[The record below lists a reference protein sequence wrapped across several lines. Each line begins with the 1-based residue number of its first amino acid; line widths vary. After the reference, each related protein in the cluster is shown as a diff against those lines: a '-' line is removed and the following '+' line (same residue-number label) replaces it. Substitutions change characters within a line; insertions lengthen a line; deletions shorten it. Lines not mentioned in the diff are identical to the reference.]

1 MRRGGEFETPLRR
14 TDWEQYMRFSAVIF
28 DLDGT
33 LLDTLKDIA
42 DSANRTLA
50 EHGMPTLPLDDYLLL
65 VGEGVARLFE
75 RAVPESMR
83 SLEMLQRCGDWF
95 RDDYSRNWDVA
106 TRPYDDADRL
116 LQEVSGRGIKMS
128 VLSNKPHNFTQQCV
142 SNYFPGHQFELV
154 IGQSDD
160 VPAKPDPTG
169 VQRIVEHEGLPLEE
183 FLFLGD
189 TGTDMQT
196 AVAANVYPVGAL
208 WGFRTRDELI
218 ENGAQELI
226 AKPLD
231 LLPILDGS
239 R

>member
-1 MRRGGEFETPLRR
+1 
-14 TDWEQYMRFSAVIF
+14 MRFSAVIF

-50 EHGMPTLPLDDYLLL
+50 EHGMPTLPLVDYRML

-83 SLEMLQRCGDWF
+83 SPEMLRRCGDWF
-95 RDDYSRNWDVA
+95 RDDYSRNWDRA
-106 TRPYDDADRL
+106 TRPYDDTDQLLHEVAD
-116 LQEVSGRGIKMS
+116 RGIKTA

-142 SNYFPGHQFELV
+142 AKYFGEHKFELIV
-154 IGQSDD
+154 GQSDE

-169 VQRIVEHEGLPLEE
+169 TFRIVEHVGRPIKQ

-196 AVAANVYPVGAL
+196 AVAASVYPVGAT
-208 WGFRTRDELI
+208 WGFRSREELI
-218 ENGAQELI
+218 DNGARQLI
-226 AKPLD
+226 AEPLD
-231 LLPILDGS
+231 LLPILDES
-239 R
+239 N